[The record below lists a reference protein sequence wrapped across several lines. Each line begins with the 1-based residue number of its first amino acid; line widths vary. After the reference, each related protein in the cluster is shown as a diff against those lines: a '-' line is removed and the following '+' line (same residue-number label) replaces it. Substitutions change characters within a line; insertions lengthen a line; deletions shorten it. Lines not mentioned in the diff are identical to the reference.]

1 VNDSLR
7 GPIGFLGQVVQRTFY
22 GNGVDEILAVD
33 LITWN
38 GTTPTTSTFWTFT
51 DHQDSV
57 RDIVS
62 GNAADRGQVVEHRQ
76 YDSFG
81 KVVRRTIGPQAGA
94 ATTSGVGVE
103 VAFAGR
109 PFESRTGL
117 SDNRARWYE
126 PATGRFVNEDPSGF
140 KGGDANLFRYV
151 GNDPVNQVDP
161 SGLAAIRTSGAKTSV
176 PAAGWAALGQQ
187 NALSMYSLYG
197 SLGKATET
205 AAAERTRDKQEAAQ
219 FAAASTGLFMQLFTG
234 RAGIHDQYA
243 EKGFPVE
250 VRYTG
255 RTREGIAARFAD
267 GTRYYEPTEPSNA
280 TNARVASWFL
290 PAYRVAAT
298 GASALNVARVA
309 IGNVFDDLAS
319 GYAGRAAS
327 DATGGRLA
335 TVPLPIGSM
344 VMGGAVRS
352 AASASARSTG
362 QVGAVGPA
370 VKNAANH
377 GTPTIGGR
385 VPINGKYGGHIHPSG
400 IKFNDQ
406 GFPDFS
412 PVSKAQVQIQGLTG
426 NYAKDAAM
434 ANQAVGLKAT
444 PGGYVWHHVED
455 GVTMQLVP
463 QPIHNATRHTG
474 GAAVIRNGGFDR

>member
-1 VNDSLR
+1 SFAAYAGDVRTLEIARPADKIVNDSLR

-94 ATTSGVGVE
+94 TTTAGVGVE

-176 PAAGWAALGQQ
+176 PTAGWAALGQGAMLPTSGSRLSSGSATPVALPPAVARSPYQ
-187 NALSMYSLYG
+187 SVYRTEVERIETPSAIAGNAMRLSMPSDTFHAPSKQGELWADNKTPYERYRSELHSIARYG
-197 SLGKATET
+197 KSPQER
-205 AAAERTRDKQEAAQ
+205 AAAIDELYFGPPPAGVTGVDLWHAARDI
-219 FAAASTGLFMQLFTG
+219 AAATRGAMSPQ
-234 RAGIHDQYA
+234 AG
-243 EKGFPVE
+243 
-250 VRYTG
+250 
-255 RTREGIAARFAD
+255 RFA
-267 GTRYYEPTEPSNA
+267 R
-280 TNARVASWFL
+280 
-290 PAYRVAAT
+290 
-298 GASALNVARVA
+298 
-309 IGNVFDDLAS
+309 
-319 GYAGRAAS
+319 
-327 DATGGRLA
+327 
-335 TVPLPIGSM
+335 
-344 VMGGAVRS
+344 
-352 AASASARSTG
+352 
-362 QVGAVGPA
+362 
-370 VKNAANH
+370 
-377 GTPTIGGR
+377 
-385 VPINGKYGGHIHPSG
+385 
-400 IKFNDQ
+400 
-406 GFPDFS
+406 
-412 PVSKAQVQIQGLTG
+412 
-426 NYAKDAAM
+426 
-434 ANQAVGLKAT
+434 
-444 PGGYVWHHVED
+444 PGG
-455 GVTMQLVP
+455 LP
-463 QPIHNATRHTG
+463 R
-474 GAAVIRNGGFDR
+474 